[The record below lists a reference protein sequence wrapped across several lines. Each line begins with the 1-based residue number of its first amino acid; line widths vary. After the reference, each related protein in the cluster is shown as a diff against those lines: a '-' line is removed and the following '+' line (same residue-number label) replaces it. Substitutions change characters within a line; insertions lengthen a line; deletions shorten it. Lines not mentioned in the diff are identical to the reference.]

1 MRHIASLHPPALQDH
16 AITWRAIA
24 WRVLGMVS
32 AAIGVIN
39 AFLPLLP
46 TTVFLLVSLWAFGKG
61 APEWRQRLLAHPR
74 WGGPLRHWEQGRR
87 VSRRG
92 KRMASLGMAT
102 GWLLCALSLGPT
114 ASVLTVG
121 LGLAALALW
130 LWMRPEPAEAHESK
144 QFPGSADPSQGL
156 FTTSVA
162 SRPISIV
169 NRR

>member
-1 MRHIASLHPPALQDH
+1 MRRIASLHLAASQDH
-16 AITWRAIA
+16 AITWRALA
-24 WRVLGMVS
+24 WRALGMVS

-46 TTVFLLVSLWAFGKG
+46 TTVFLLISLWAFGKG

-92 KRMASLGMAT
+92 KRMASLGIAT
-102 GWLLCALSLGPT
+102 GWLLCALSLGPS

-130 LWMRPEPAEAHESK
+130 LWMRPEPELAPA
-144 QFPGSADPSQGL
+144 P
-156 FTTSVA
+156 
-162 SRPISIV
+162 SRPPQEERPWFKPSSD
-169 NRR
+169 